1 MSVPRPVSALDLAR
15 DRSRYDLDAK
25 PERWL
30 AGPPFDTLDIRP
42 GRVLLF
48 GAPPGAGKTT
58 FALQLVTNL
67 LDRYPALRCVVGN
80 VETAAPVLLDKLLA
94 RFASVDFT
102 AVMNRE
108 LLAIERQR
116 IDDALRDR
124 ANLLDRLAFLDP
136 PFSVPN
142 LFGVMK
148 GFDARLAVVDYVQR
162 FAADDKEDRAK
173 LDTVM
178 SQIRTL
184 ADQGAAVLVISSVAR
199 QKNRNGGS
207 TYGGLTLAA
216 FRGSAEL
223 EFGADSAFLLHSD
236 PVSGVS
242 RLECVKERFG
252 RQRDI
257 SLRFCGEY
265 QRFDAGDLLDGFDA
279 APGPSTPAPAAGG
292 TVTL

>member
-1 MSVPRPVSALDLAR
+1 MTAPKLLSALDIAR
-15 DRSRYDLDAK
+15 DRARYDLDAK

-30 AGPPFDTLDIRP
+30 AGPPFGTLNIRP

-58 FALQLVTNL
+58 FALQLASDL
-67 LDRYPALRCVVGN
+67 LDRYPQLRCVVGN

-94 RFASVDFT
+94 RFASVPLD

-108 LLAIERQR
+108 FLDDERRR
-116 IDDALRDR
+116 IDAALRDR
-124 ANLLDRLAFLDP
+124 ADLLARLAFLDP

-142 LFGVMK
+142 LFDGMK
-148 GFDARLAVVDYVQR
+148 AFDARLAVVDYVQR
-162 FAADDKEDRAK
+162 FTAGDKEDRMK
-173 LDTVM
+173 LDAVM
-178 SQIRTL
+178 GQVRVL
-184 ADQGAAVLVISSVAR
+184 ASAGAAVIVISSVAR
-199 QKNRNGGS
+199 QKSKNGSS

-236 PVSGVS
+236 PATGVA

-252 RQRDI
+252 RPRDI
-257 SLRFCGEY
+257 ALRFCGEY
-265 QRFDAGDLLDGFDA
+265 QRFDAGDVLDGFDA
-279 APGPSTPAPAAGG
+279 AGG
-292 TVTL
+292 GNTA

>member
-1 MSVPRPVSALDLAR
+1 MTPRFRSALDVAR
-15 DRSRYDLDAK
+15 DRSQYDLDAK

-30 AGPPFDTLDIRP
+30 AGPPFETIDIRP

-58 FALQLVTNL
+58 FGLQLVSDI
-67 LDRYPALRCVVGN
+67 LDRYPLLRCVVGN

-94 RFASVDFT
+94 RLASVPLD

-108 LLAIERQR
+108 FLDDERRRIDAALTDRADLLAR
-116 IDDALRDR
+116 IG
-124 ANLLDRLAFLDP
+124 FLDP

-142 LFGVMK
+142 LFDGMK
-148 GFDARLAVVDYVQR
+148 DFDARLAVVDYVQR
-162 FAADDKEDRAK
+162 FSAGDKDDRAK
-173 LDTVM
+173 LDAVM
-178 SQIRTL
+178 GQVRVL
-184 ADQGAAVLVISSVAR
+184 ASAGAAVIVISSVAR
-199 QKNRNGGS
+199 QKSKNGSS

-236 PVSGVS
+236 PATGVA

-252 RQRDI
+252 RPRDI
-257 SLRFCGEY
+257 ALRFRGEY
-265 QRFDAGDLLDGFDA
+265 QRFDAGDVLDGFDA
-279 APGPSTPAPAAGG
+279 APEPQG
-292 TVTL
+292 TVAP

>member
-1 MSVPRPVSALDLAR
+1 MTPRFRSALDVAR
-15 DRSRYDLDAK
+15 DRSQYDLDAK

-30 AGPPFDTLDIRP
+30 AGPPFETIDIRP

-58 FALQLVTNL
+58 FALQLASDL
-67 LDRYPALRCVVGN
+67 LDRYPQLRCVVGN

-94 RFASVDFT
+94 RFASVPLD

-108 LLAIERQR
+108 FLDDERRRIDAALTDRADLLAR
-116 IDDALRDR
+116 IG
-124 ANLLDRLAFLDP
+124 FLDP

-142 LFGVMK
+142 LFDGMK
-148 GFDARLAVVDYVQR
+148 DFDARLAVVDYVQR
-162 FAADDKEDRAK
+162 FSAGDKDDRAK
-173 LDTVM
+173 LDAVM
-178 SQIRTL
+178 GQVRVL
-184 ADQGAAVLVISSVAR
+184 ASAGAAVIVISSVAR
-199 QKNRNGGS
+199 QKSKNGSS

-236 PVSGVS
+236 PATGVA

-252 RQRDI
+252 RPRDI
-257 SLRFCGEY
+257 ALRFRGEY
-265 QRFDAGDLLDGFDA
+265 QRFDAGDVLDGFDA
-279 APGPSTPAPAAGG
+279 APEPQG
-292 TVTL
+292 TVAP